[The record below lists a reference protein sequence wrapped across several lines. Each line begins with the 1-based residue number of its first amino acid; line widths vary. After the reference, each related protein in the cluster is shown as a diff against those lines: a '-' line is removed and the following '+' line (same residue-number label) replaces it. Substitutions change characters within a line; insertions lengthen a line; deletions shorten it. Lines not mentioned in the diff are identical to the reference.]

1 MVLQNTLTPLKILA
15 PAPISQKKW
24 APSYKWDIIF
34 TWMLI
39 LKYFFMFLNIK
50 YKDNFKLNFNKFVI
64 KFTKCSDNS
73 VDKYVK

>member
-1 MVLQNTLTPLKILA
+1 
-15 PAPISQKKW
+15 
-24 APSYKWDIIF
+24 
-34 TWMLI
+34 
-39 LKYFFMFLNIK
+39 MFLNIK